1 MKSKKLIAMA
11 IAASFAV
18 SAGALAGGKF
28 NHQKGAEVRTPAVV
42 SESGSS
48 VDSIGVGAS
57 SSASGSGSVGFD
69 ASTRST
75 TEYWHMGG
83 DSTVG
88 ATPDMGASGSI
99 GFGASSSPTND
110 KPLSD

>member
-1 MKSKKLIAMA
+1 MKSKRLIAMA

-28 NHQKGAEVRTPAVV
+28 HQQKGAEVRTPAAV

-69 ASTRST
+69 ASSGST
-75 TEYWHMGG
+75 TEYWHLGG
-83 DSTVG
+83 DSAVG
-88 ATPDMGASGSI
+88 ASPDMGASGSI
-99 GFGASSSPTND
+99 GASSSPTNE
-110 KPLSD
+110 KPISD